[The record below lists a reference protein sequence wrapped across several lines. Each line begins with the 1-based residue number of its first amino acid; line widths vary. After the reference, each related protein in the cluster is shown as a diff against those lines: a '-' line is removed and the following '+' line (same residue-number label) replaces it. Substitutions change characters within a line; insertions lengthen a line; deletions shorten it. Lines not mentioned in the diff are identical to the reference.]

1 MRHRPLLLLLLL
13 LLAPVARAEGG
24 GRLDVYVFG
33 QDGRPARGVGVS
45 AASAR
50 GATGDDGVLRLELPA
65 GQHLTTLT
73 APGRPPKQV
82 TLPVVQGQVTELLAR
97 LGPGG
102 TIELAVEAPAWP
114 EAHAGPPEEEAPLG
128 VLAGRVTDQESGAAV
143 PGATVLVRGFRGE
156 ARTDAVGAFEVS
168 LPAGTYAVSVIHTRY
183 ATATLSDVAVPPGGR
198 LALAVT
204 LAPSSVEL
212 EVHRVSGYRLE
223 SGLAS
228 LFQERREERTVT
240 EVLGADQ
247 IGKSGDGDAA
257 EALRRVTGLTVV
269 GGRYVYIRGMGER
282 YSAALLN
289 GSTLPSPDP
298 ERRAVPLD
306 LFPADVL
313 ESLSVQKTYSP
324 DLPGE
329 FGGGVTRIRTKGIPG
344 GLEGSLSVSGGFRD
358 TTTGED
364 GLTYHGG
371 TRDWLGVDDGTRDLP
386 FGVEIAAD
394 SQPLILEDPGSGQGY
409 PIEVLT
415 SLGQTMPNIW
425 SARRESVPPDLGVS
439 GTFGNRHDLG
449 AGGVLG
455 YGLGLSYD
463 NGYKLKK
470 GVRRVFG
477 LGSEGTLEPI
487 VDYRHESL
495 ENTVETS
502 MLGTIGWQPAKGH
515 EVVSTTLW
523 ARTTEDDTEIYQGNL
538 AIEGTQLRV
547 TSLNWVEEQLVTQ
560 QLRGSHELTDAE
572 EPIELSWSYAYSLAT
587 RDQPDYRRTRYDYD
601 PVIDRFGLSNRPEGN
616 QRLYNEV
623 RDDNH
628 DLSLSLD
635 LPFRVWRDLWAHL
648 QGGGGYVFRDRESET
663 RRFKFIHRG
672 PVSRDPFVLAQRPE
686 AVFAME
692 NISPQGFSFEEIT
705 RATDQYEAR
714 QTIIAGFVNLVLP
727 LHERVE
733 LALGARIERSRQ
745 KVETFDLFSRG
756 QSRPATA
763 DLDTTDLLPAAGLT
777 IHLTERQQLRA
788 AYSRTLSRPDFR
800 ELSTAPFD
808 QVVGAG
814 VFIGN
819 PDLDR
824 SRLDNFDL
832 RWEWYLST
840 DESLSVGVFYKDIQ
854 DPIETI
860 ILGGANRTV
869 TLENA
874 DRGRNLGIE
883 LEFRK
888 RLGMF
893 ADVLEPLF
901 VGGNFA
907 LIDSEVQLKTKG
919 VATED
924 HRPLAGQSQYI
935 VNASIGWDD
944 PESRT
949 SVTLLY
955 NVSGERLVGVGT
967 FGLPDIYEQPVHRV
981 DAVVSLG
988 LWEHWT
994 LKLQAENL
1002 LGQKVRFQQGGR
1014 TVESYEEGRL
1024 FGASLSAK
1032 F

>member
-1 MRHRPLLLLLLL
+1 MSTRALLPLLLLLA
-13 LLAPVARAEGG
+13 LAPAALAGDG
-24 GRLDVYVFG
+24 GRLDVYAFG
-33 QDGRPARGVGVS
+33 QDGRPVRGLTVTAAGARGE
-45 AASAR
+45 
-50 GATGDDGVLRLELPA
+50 TGDDGVLRLALPV
-65 GQHLTTLT
+65 GQHLTTLL

-97 LGPGG
+97 LRPDGA
-102 TIELAVEAPAWP
+102 IELAVEAPAWP
-114 EAHAGPPEEEAPLG
+114 EAHAGPPPDEAPLG
-128 VLAGRVTDQESGAAV
+128 VLAGRVTDQETGAAV

-168 LPAGTYAVSVIHTRY
+168 LPAGTYAVSVIHTRF
-183 ATATLSDVAVPPGGR
+183 ATATLTDVAVPPGGK
-198 LALAVT
+198 LSLAVT

-228 LFQERREERTVT
+228 LFQERREDRAVT

-282 YSAALLN
+282 YSMALLN

-329 FGGGVTRIRTKGIPG
+329 FGGGVTRIRTKGIPDE
-344 GLEGSLSVSGGFRD
+344 LEGSLSVSGAYRD
-358 TTTGED
+358 TTTGEE

-371 TRDWLGVDDGTRDLP
+371 QRDWLGVDDGTRDLP

-409 PIEVLT
+409 PLEVLT

-425 SARRESVPPDLGVS
+425 STQKKTVPPDLGIS
-439 GTFGNRHDLG
+439 ATFGNRHDLG
-449 AGGVLG
+449 WGGVLG

-463 NGYKLKK
+463 NSYKLKE

-477 LGSEGTLEPI
+477 VGSGGTLEPI
-487 VDYRHESL
+487 VDYRFESL
-495 ENTVETS
+495 ENTIETS
-502 MLGTIGWQPAKGH
+502 ALATLGWRPAKGH
-515 EVVSTTLW
+515 EVLSTTLW
-523 ARTTEDDTEIYQGNL
+523 ARTTEDDTEVYQGDL

-547 TSLNWVEEQLVTQ
+547 TSLNWVEEQLLTQ
-560 QLRGSHELTDAE
+560 QLRGTHELTEAE

-601 PVIDRFGLSNRPEGN
+601 PVLDRYGLSNRPEGN
-616 QRLYNEV
+616 QRLYNELQ
-623 RDDNH
+623 DDNH
-628 DLSLSLD
+628 DLSLGLD
-635 LPFRVWRDLWAHL
+635 LPFRVWRKLWAHL
-648 QGGGGYVFRDRESET
+648 QGGGGYVYRDRESET

-672 PVSRDPFVLAQRPE
+672 PVSRDPFVLAQPAE
-686 AVFAME
+686 AVFARE

-714 QTIIAGFVNLVLP
+714 QTIIAGYLNLVVP
-727 LHERVE
+727 LHERFEAAV
-733 LALGARIERSRQ
+733 GARLERSRQ
-745 KVETFDLFSRG
+745 EVETFDLFSRG
-756 QSRPATA
+756 QQQANA
-763 DLDTTDLLPAAGLT
+763 DLDTTDLLPAVNLT
-777 IHLTERQQLRA
+777 FHLTERMQLRG

-824 SRLDNFDL
+824 TRLDNFDL

-840 DESLSVGVFYKDIQ
+840 DESLSVGLFYKDIQ
-854 DPIETI
+854 DPIETV
-860 ILGGANRTV
+860 ILGGANRTL

-874 DRGRNLGIE
+874 DRARNLGIE

-888 RLGMF
+888 RLGMI
-893 ADVLEPLF
+893 APVLEPLF

-907 LIDSEVQLKTKG
+907 LIESEVQLKSKG

-924 HRPLAGQSQYI
+924 HRPLAGQSPYI
-935 VNASIGWDD
+935 VNLSIGWDD
-944 PESRT
+944 PESRI
-949 SVTLLY
+949 SATLLY

-967 FGLPDIYEQPVHRV
+967 FGLPDIYEQPFHRL

-988 LWEHWT
+988 LWEEWT

-1002 LGQKVRFQQGGR
+1002 LGQKVRFEQGGR

-1024 FGASLSAK
+1024 FSASLTAK